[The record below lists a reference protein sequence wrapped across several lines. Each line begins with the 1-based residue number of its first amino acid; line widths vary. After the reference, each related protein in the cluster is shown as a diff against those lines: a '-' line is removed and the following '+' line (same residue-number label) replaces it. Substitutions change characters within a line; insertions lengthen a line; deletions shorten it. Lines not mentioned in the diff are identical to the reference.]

1 MLILINKNVFQN
13 VRNGCAAGILIWP
26 FPPFF
31 FFLFFFM
38 NGCCLLLVS
47 GVTLNSVPKMAN
59 VSAANAAAAAA
70 AANRDP
76 AVDRSLRS
84 VFGKFVA
91 FMSLC
96 LGKFILWV
104 LRKNVRKRV
113 VNENLLTWMS
123 G

>member
-1 MLILINKNVFQN
+1 MAF
-13 VRNGCAAGILIWP
+13 

-31 FFLFFFM
+31 PFFFL

-70 AANRDP
+70 AAAANRDP

-84 VFGKFVA
+84 VFGKFVD
-91 FMSLC
+91 FRSLC
-96 LGKFILWV
+96 LGKFIRWV
-104 LRKNVRKRV
+104 LRENASKRV